1 MKKAKLLNV
10 EEGFTLKPIPPH
22 SRLRWGKLALIYAS
36 CMSSIPVLL
45 VGFWLA
51 KNYPL
56 KEAIIILFI
65 SALVILTFNFANSF
79 LGADTG
85 LSASLIGRKTISRVL
100 SKIFVSLPLLLVGWG
115 WFGIQ
120 LSLAIKSL
128 LVVFGMESLLYG
140 PNSTLLYFLLTP
152 VIGALFAFTPITHK
166 AAKFGIT
173 NLSIFFVSLFCLVSL
188 GFSLYW
194 AYYNAPVNLT
204 HFFFKPGSSL
214 PLSVGFTVMIGLCA
228 SQFVMLSDYSRFSRR
243 IFPDSLLVP
252 LVGVSIPQILFGG
265 ISILVGLFVNSQ
277 YDFFS
282 ALIQVGVPREIFL
295 LLFFSQWNA
304 SRLVVIYSA
313 GLAGASL
320 TGNSSQR
327 ARWRLTI
334 LSVIVATFLVSLG
347 FQDFF
352 LDFLIYQAIAFVPIG
367 TVFFLDHLFSK
378 RDPESESKK
387 GKKAVSIFSLLFGLA
402 LGLLGFFYFPNS
414 FFLLGSAIGTIIF
427 YLLFRP
433 KRKRTKHL
441 SLEQNYEGFRLLR
454 NGNLNFLVFSFL
466 GFAGAY
472 ILSFFLNYP
481 FSDLMVLFL
490 IAIAVLGMAKYLS
503 QINGLELE
511 DEGLSAIEILRG
523 ERENS
528 EENFLQ
534 TS

>member
-36 CMSSIPVLL
+36 CMASIPVLL

-65 SALVILTFNFANSF
+65 SALIILTFNFANSF
-79 LGADTG
+79 LGTDTG
-85 LSASLIGRKTISRVL
+85 LSASLIGRRTFGRLL
-100 SKIFVSLPLLLVGWG
+100 SKIFVSFPLLLVGWG

-128 LVVFGMESLLYG
+128 LVVLGMESLIKG
-140 PNSTLLYFLLTP
+140 PNSTMLYLLMTP

-188 GFSLYW
+188 SFGLYR
-194 AYYNAPVNLT
+194 AFGIGLENLT
-204 HFFFKPGSSL
+204 PPLLKPESPF
-214 PLSVGFTVMIGLCA
+214 PLSIGCTVMIGLCA

-243 IFPDSLLVP
+243 VFPDSLLVP
-252 LVGVSIPQILFGG
+252 LVGVSTPQIIFGG
-265 ISILVGLFVNSQ
+265 ISLLVGLFANFQ
-277 YDFFS
+277 ADFFP
-282 ALIQVGVPREIFL
+282 ALIQAGIPRPVFL

-320 TGNSSQR
+320 TENPSQR

-334 LSVIVATFLVSLG
+334 LSVIVATCLVSLG
-347 FQDFF
+347 FQEFF
-352 LDFLIYQAIAFVPIG
+352 LDFLIYQAIVFVPIG
-367 TVFFLDHLFSK
+367 TVIFVDHLFSK
-378 RDPESESKK
+378 RDQENELKE
-387 GKKAVSIFSLLFGLA
+387 GKKAASLFSLLFGLA
-402 LGLLGFFYFPNS
+402 WGLIGFFYFPSS
-414 FFLLGSAIGTIIF
+414 FFLLGSAISTIIT
-427 YLLFRP
+427 YLLFRR
-433 KRKRTKHL
+433 RKKTIQNP
-441 SLEQNYEGFRLLR
+441 SLDQNRNGFPYPPH
-454 NGNLNFLVFSFL
+454 GNLNFLFFSL
-466 GFAGAY
+466 SGLVGAY
-472 ILSFFLNYP
+472 ILSFFLNFP
-481 FSDLMVLFL
+481 FSDLIVLFL
-490 IAIAVLGMAKYLS
+490 IALAVLGIVKYLS
-503 QINGLELE
+503 QINGLEVE
-511 DEGLSAIEILRG
+511 DTGLNAIGILRG
-523 ERENS
+523 EKGNS
-528 EENFLQ
+528 EENYLQ